1 MTDKQI
7 NGLKCFFNATV
18 VDGSGADPFLGAVLV
33 EGDRIVRVIHQSNI
47 WQRDNAEI
55 YQSEFP
61 EWSVDQLSNAELIDA
76 RDKVLCPGF
85 IDAHSHND
93 WFCLRDTKKPFF
105 ESFIKQGITSM
116 VMGNCGFS
124 ASGFNGESPYLNDL
138 GGELFA
144 LNDSEK
150 HGDFTDWF
158 AEVNQNVPLNVA
170 SLAGHGTARLSVAG
184 MQAKE
189 LTPEQET
196 EMLRILEDSLKAGA
210 VGISLGL
217 MYAPGLFAPESEL
230 QEVAELCARYD
241 RILTVHPRAESA
253 VSLNFA
259 KQGRSHLL
267 QALDELDVLTRK
279 AGCRFEYSH
288 LIFVGRKSW
297 KDVDEA
303 LEILETLERD
313 GFKVGFD
320 MYPYDFGASV
330 ITVVLPTWY
339 QGMSREARRK
349 PWVRLALRAMI
360 AVTVKLLGFGFED
373 IRLAYAGEK
382 HPEYN
387 GRLIS
392 EIAASEGRSSF
403 DVYLSVCEDSDFKA
417 RVLMSSYQNDEI
429 IDRLMH
435 HPMSV
440 FMTDAWVEEEG
451 VQNESIYNAFP
462 RFLRLAR
469 EKDMP
474 LAAVI
479 HKMTGLTAERFQ
491 LDKRGFVREGY
502 FADLVLFDPETVSD
516 IPVTPLDAYSSE
528 SVDLPS
534 DESGVV
540 GIDAVYINGL
550 EQTQSLN
557 LQAGQVMKVG

>member
-1 MTDKQI
+1 MSDKQI
-7 NGLKCFFNATV
+7 DGLKCFINATI
-18 VDGSGADPFLGAVLV
+18 VDGSGVEPFLGAVLV
-33 EGDRIVRVIHQSNI
+33 EGDRIVRVVRQTDI
-47 WQRDNAEI
+47 WQPENVASWQPKFAELTADHLAH
-55 YQSEFP
+55 
-61 EWSVDQLSNAELIDA
+61 WKLIDA

-93 WFCLRDTKKPFF
+93 WFCLRETKELFF
-105 ESFIKQGITSM
+105 ESFIRQGITTM

-124 ASGFNGESPYLNDL
+124 ASGFNSDSPHLKDL

-144 LNDSEK
+144 LKESDK
-150 HGDFTDWF
+150 YGDFIDWF
-158 AEVNQNVPLNVA
+158 AEVSQNVPLNVA

-184 MQAKE
+184 MQAQE
-189 LTPEQET
+189 LSPEQET

-210 VGISLGL
+210 AGISLGL

-230 QEVAELCARYD
+230 HKVAELCARYD

-259 KQGRSHLL
+259 KHGRSHLL
-267 QALDELDVLTRK
+267 QALDELADLTRK
-279 AGCRFEYSH
+279 TGCRFEYSH

-303 LEILETLERD
+303 LEILEALERD
-313 GFKVGFD
+313 GFEVGFD

-330 ITVVLPTWY
+330 ITIILPTWY
-339 QGMSREARRK
+339 QAMSREARRK
-349 PWVRLALRAMI
+349 PWVRLALRGMI

-429 IDRLMH
+429 MDRLMR

-440 FMTDAWVEEEG
+440 FMTDAWVEEAG

-469 EKDMP
+469 EKRIS
-474 LAAVI
+474 LEAVI

-491 LDKRGFVREGY
+491 LAKRGYVREGY
-502 FADLVLFDPETVSD
+502 FADLVLFDPQTVSD
-516 IPVTPLDAYSSE
+516 IPVTLLNVSDSADSDSSE
-528 SVDLPS
+528 AT
-534 DESGVV
+534 SGVL
-540 GIDAVYINGL
+540 GIEGVYVNGV
-550 EQTQSLN
+550 EQTQDLD
-557 LQAGQVMKVG
+557 LGAGQVIRVN